1 MNCDI
6 IKDLLPLYIDE
17 CCSEES
23 ANEVKKHLEKCKECD
38 KLYKNMTSQKN
49 ESFIKEKEVAI
60 SRNLLIFIAHLC
72 GPSWA

>member
-38 KLYKNMTSQKN
+38 LNACMNAQK
-49 ESFIKEKEVAI
+49 KMKV
-60 SRNLLIFIAHLC
+60 L
-72 GPSWA
+72 